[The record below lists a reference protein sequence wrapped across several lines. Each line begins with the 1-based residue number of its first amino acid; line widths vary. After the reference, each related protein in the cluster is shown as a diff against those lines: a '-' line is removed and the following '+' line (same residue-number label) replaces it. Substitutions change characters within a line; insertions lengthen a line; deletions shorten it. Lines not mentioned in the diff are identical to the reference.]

1 MFHSITKTPHLVTI
15 PAYRRP
21 LHTAKNQRKCALGT
35 VQSGPSGTMEVKK
48 KLSRHIITD
57 NTLDIHVMSRVKSGT
72 IRAHWALARTA
83 PLQRK
88 NP

>member
-1 MFHSITKTPHLVTI
+1 MFHSMTKTPHLVTI

-57 NTLDIHVMSRVKSGT
+57 NTSDIHVMSCVKSGT
-72 IRAHWALARTA
+72 IRASFGT
-83 PLQRK
+83 QRK
-88 NP
+88 KEC